1 MINNLVNEAEVV
13 KIPDDGQIMEYPILS
28 TPGLVVN
35 EKVVCSKLVPTE
47 GEITTW
53 IIADLA

>member
-1 MINNLVNEAEVV
+1 MNEAEVV